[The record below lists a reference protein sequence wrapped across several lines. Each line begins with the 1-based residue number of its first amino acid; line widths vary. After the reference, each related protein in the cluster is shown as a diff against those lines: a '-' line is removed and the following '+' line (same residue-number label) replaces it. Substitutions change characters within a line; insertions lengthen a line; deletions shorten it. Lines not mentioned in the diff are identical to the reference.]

1 MISINRGVILQM
13 MEVISEKKIFT
24 FMKKFGNINFQYGLQ
39 WTKYNLQQIIH
50 CVFVDISERVVLLS
64 RHKIDIKEDITL

>member
-13 MEVISEKKIFT
+13 IEVISEKKIFT
-24 FMKKFGNINFQYGLQ
+24 FMKKFANINFQYGLQ
-39 WTKYNLQQIIH
+39 WAKYNLQQIIH
-50 CVFVDISERVVLLS
+50 CVFVDVSERAVLLS